1 MVQITIT
8 RWEIPLCIR
17 TPYYGLG
24 SLYASRI
31 RNKCTSRR
39 RTRQSKERVQPMKKE
54 EHERQEEIIKDGLRF
69 YLACLE
75 NPAIPHPEI
84 KARTA
89 QYLHEKYNTGVLR
102 AITLSHRIQ
111 GRFANMRIDYNNIP
125 W

>member
-1 MVQITIT
+1 
-8 RWEIPLCIR
+8 
-17 TPYYGLG
+17 
-24 SLYASRI
+24 
-31 RNKCTSRR
+31 
-39 RTRQSKERVQPMKKE
+39 MKKE

-102 AITLSHRIQ
+102 AIALSHRIQ
-111 GRFANMRIDYNNIP
+111 GRFANMKIDYNNIP

>member
-8 RWEIPLCIR
+8 RWEISLRVC
-17 TPYYGLG
+17 TSYYGFCFV
-24 SLYASRI
+24 YASGI
-31 RNKCTSRR
+31 RNKRTTGRH
-39 RTRQSKERVQPMKKE
+39 TRQSKKRVQPMNKDE
-54 EHERQEEIIKDGLRF
+54 IERQEEIIKDGLRF

>member
-1 MVQITIT
+1 
-8 RWEIPLCIR
+8 
-17 TPYYGLG
+17 
-24 SLYASRI
+24 
-31 RNKCTSRR
+31 
-39 RTRQSKERVQPMKKE
+39 MKKE

-111 GRFANMRIDYNNIP
+111 GRFANMKIDYNNIP